1 MKKDYFTQLTRAAR
15 WLLPPEE
22 AREVLAEYRDIL
34 DAAPRDDE
42 SLRRDLGGPVEAMR
56 LVSQPKLYHRWL
68 AAFAVMAACLLL
80 PAAAPLPGGWRLWGF
95 FQQFL
100 YRFPMELM
108 LLAAGLGVSLVWF
121 RRREAG
127 KEGPLPRGVTPLLA
141 LQLAGM
147 AVAWSVLYLAAV
159 QPQGPMDFLQAHAG
173 LAGHIADILLWMG
186 FLLSLTGLWALVQAR
201 LADRRWR
208 AVYALSLTMTA
219 LVMAALSVLWDMR
232 LDGSPA
238 DSLPYCALLTV
249 LGLAGTGV
257 SLC

>member
-34 DAAPRDDE
+34 DAAPRDGE

-100 YRFPMELM
+100 YRFPVELM
-108 LLAAGLGVSLVWF
+108 LLAAGLGVSL
-121 RRREAG
+121 
-127 KEGPLPRGVTPLLA
+127 
-141 LQLAGM
+141 
-147 AVAWSVLYLAAV
+147 
-159 QPQGPMDFLQAHAG
+159 
-173 LAGHIADILLWMG
+173 
-186 FLLSLTGLWALVQAR
+186 
-201 LADRRWR
+201 
-208 AVYALSLTMTA
+208 
-219 LVMAALSVLWDMR
+219 
-232 LDGSPA
+232 
-238 DSLPYCALLTV
+238 C
-249 LGLAGTGV
+249 
-257 SLC
+257 